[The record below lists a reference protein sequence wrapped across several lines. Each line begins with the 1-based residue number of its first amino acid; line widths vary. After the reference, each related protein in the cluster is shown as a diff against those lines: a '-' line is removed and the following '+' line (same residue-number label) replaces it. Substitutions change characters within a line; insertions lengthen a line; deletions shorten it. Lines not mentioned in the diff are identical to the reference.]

1 MSSMSS
7 MQTAQT
13 AGATRWAPPARK
25 KCKRMRACTCSS
37 PPLSLLPSHDT
48 CRPRV
53 CTRLLPGTYVMSV
66 PVSATRAG
74 ACATRACHHHA
85 PCCVP
90 PTRTVCCLRSLATR
104 RVTTIIFSSPAHR
117 LPRVEDAATRD
128 PKRPGTLERTLDCVT
143 TDTPQVC
150 VSADTTQVLFE
161 DVSEYEK
168 VKAQLAKLELEKT
181 LRNRQHR
188 EQKRINK
195 QASKN
200 NGKALEML
208 GEAIMVLS
216 RVVPTLRALPK
227 FRADTLSVH
236 VLICLHEALA
246 AALWLTT
253 RRRVETDEGDYT
265 QLLPMRECAISAGL
279 GIVAETAYSVIQI
292 VQKLEAMN
300 NETSVNEEASL
311 PAMLHTVST
320 LLRDARTI
328 TKSRLQEA
336 NDTQQQQRLCSRTV
350 TDRTPSAPR
359 ASASASSP
367 L

>member
-1 MSSMSS
+1 
-7 MQTAQT
+7 
-13 AGATRWAPPARK
+13 
-25 KCKRMRACTCSS
+25 
-37 PPLSLLPSHDT
+37 
-48 CRPRV
+48 
-53 CTRLLPGTYVMSV
+53 MSV

-74 ACATRACHHHA
+74 ACATRACA
-85 PCCVP
+85 YDARVP
-90 PTRTVCCLRSLATR
+90 PPRTVRAT
-104 RVTTIIFSSPAHR
+104 TTHRAAFVPRNSPCPYHSYSCHLHR

-128 PKRPGTLERTLDCVT
+128 PKRPGTLERTLDCVSA
-143 TDTPQVC
+143 DTPQVLC
-150 VSADTTQVLFE
+150 EVA
-161 DVSEYEK
+161 SEHEK
-168 VKAQLAKLELEKT
+168 LRAQLARLKLEKT

-320 LLRDARTI
+320 LLRDARII

-359 ASASASSP
+359 ASAAVSRSIDRA
-367 L
+367 

>member
-1 MSSMSS
+1 
-7 MQTAQT
+7 
-13 AGATRWAPPARK
+13 
-25 KCKRMRACTCSS
+25 
-37 PPLSLLPSHDT
+37 
-48 CRPRV
+48 
-53 CTRLLPGTYVMSV
+53 MSV

-74 ACATRACHHHA
+74 ACATRACA
-85 PCCVP
+85 YDARVP
-90 PTRTVCCLRSLATR
+90 PPRTVRAT
-104 RVTTIIFSSPAHR
+104 TTHRAAFVPRNSPCPYHSYSRHLHR

-128 PKRPGTLERTLDCVT
+128 PKRPGTLERTLDCVSA
-143 TDTPQVC
+143 DTPQVLC
-150 VSADTTQVLFE
+150 EVA
-161 DVSEYEK
+161 SEHEK
-168 VKAQLAKLELEKT
+168 LRAQLARLKLEKT

-320 LLRDARTI
+320 LLRDARII

>member
-1 MSSMSS
+1 MH
-7 MQTAQT
+7 A
-13 AGATRWAPPARK
+13 PAR
-25 KCKRMRACTCSS
+25 
-37 PPLSLLPSHDT
+37 
-48 CRPRV
+48 
-53 CTRLLPGTYVMSV
+53 
-66 PVSATRAG
+66 
-74 ACATRACHHHA
+74 HHHR
-85 PCCVP
+85 PFYP
-90 PTRTVCCLRSLATR
+90 PTIRAAFVPRN
-104 RVTTIIFSSPAHR
+104 SPCPYHSYSRHLHR

-128 PKRPGTLERTLDCVT
+128 PKRPGTLERTLDCVSA
-143 TDTPQVC
+143 DTPQVLC
-150 VSADTTQVLFE
+150 EVA
-161 DVSEYEK
+161 SEHEK
-168 VKAQLAKLELEKT
+168 LRAQLARLKLEKT

-320 LLRDARTI
+320 LLRDARII

-359 ASASASSP
+359 ASAAVSRSIDRA
-367 L
+367 

>member
-1 MSSMSS
+1 
-7 MQTAQT
+7 
-13 AGATRWAPPARK
+13 
-25 KCKRMRACTCSS
+25 MRA
-37 PPLSLLPSHDT
+37 PLA
-48 CRPRV
+48 R
-53 CTRLLPGTYVMSV
+53 
-66 PVSATRAG
+66 ATTTHRA
-74 ACATRACHHHA
+74 ACHQHA
-85 PCCVP
+85 PCAAFVP
-90 PTRTVCCLRSLATR
+90 SQLAVSLPSYYR
-104 RVTTIIFSSPAHR
+104 HLHR
-117 LPRVEDAATRD
+117 LPRIEDAASRD
-128 PKRPGTLERTLDCVT
+128 PKRPGTLERTLDCVSA
-143 TDTPQVC
+143 DTPQVLW
-150 VSADTTQVLFE
+150 QVA
-161 DVSEYEK
+161 SEHEK
-168 VKAQLAKLELEKT
+168 LQAEVAELRLEKT
-181 LRNRQHR
+181 RRNRLHR
-188 EQKRINK
+188 EQKRINR
-195 QASKN
+195 QGKN
-200 NGKALEML
+200 NGKALEVV

-320 LLRDARTI
+320 LLRDARII

-359 ASASASSP
+359 ASAAVSRSIDRA
-367 L
+367 

>member
-1 MSSMSS
+1 MLPYP
-7 MQTAQT
+7 
-13 AGATRWAPPARK
+13 RN
-25 KCKRMRACTCSS
+25 S
-37 PPLSLLPSHDT
+37 PCPYHSYSRHL
-48 CRPRV
+48 
-53 CTRLLPGTYVMSV
+53 
-66 PVSATRAG
+66 
-74 ACATRACHHHA
+74 
-85 PCCVP
+85 
-90 PTRTVCCLRSLATR
+90 
-104 RVTTIIFSSPAHR
+104 HR

-128 PKRPGTLERTLDCVT
+128 PKRPGTLERTLDCVSA
-143 TDTPQVC
+143 DTPQVLC
-150 VSADTTQVLFE
+150 EVA
-161 DVSEYEK
+161 SEHEK
-168 VKAQLAKLELEKT
+168 LRAQLARLKLEKT

-208 GEAIMVLS
+208 GETIMVLS

-320 LLRDARTI
+320 LLRDARII

>member
-1 MSSMSS
+1 
-7 MQTAQT
+7 
-13 AGATRWAPPARK
+13 
-25 KCKRMRACTCSS
+25 
-37 PPLSLLPSHDT
+37 
-48 CRPRV
+48 
-53 CTRLLPGTYVMSV
+53 MSV

-74 ACATRACHHHA
+74 ACATRACA
-85 PCCVP
+85 YEARVP
-90 PTRTVCCLRSLATR
+90 PPRTVRAT
-104 RVTTIIFSSPAHR
+104 TTHRAAFVPRNSPCPYHSYSRHLHR

-128 PKRPGTLERTLDCVT
+128 PKRPGTLERTLDCVSA
-143 TDTPQVC
+143 DTPQVLC
-150 VSADTTQVLFE
+150 EVA
-161 DVSEYEK
+161 SEHEK
-168 VKAQLAKLELEKT
+168 LRAQLARLKLEKT

-320 LLRDARTI
+320 LLRDARII

-359 ASASASSP
+359 ASAAVSRSIDRA
-367 L
+367 